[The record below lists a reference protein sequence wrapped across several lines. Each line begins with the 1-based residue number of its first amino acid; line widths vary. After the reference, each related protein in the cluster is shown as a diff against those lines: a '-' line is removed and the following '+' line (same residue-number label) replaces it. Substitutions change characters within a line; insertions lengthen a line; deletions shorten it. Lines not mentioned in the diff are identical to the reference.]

1 MSLLRRNV
9 QRRQALAVALV
20 DDETALLR
28 IEQLPH
34 RIVSAIPGRKVQRT
48 LVVVVL
54 QIDARA
60 QPDQVL
66 QRPDVSLAA
75 GIVQRR
81 ASGVVLLV
89 QQLQQHRVRLGFGHL
104 LGKVVQPAAVH
115 DHQVQHVPVIA
126 VLHAD
131 IGAQPDDYVHRLP
144 ASPRGCQQQRRPALA
159 IERIDVGALLHQI
172 RHDLR
177 MVEHGGAVQRCHLLC
192 VHARQTGALFS
203 RLHCEHQLDNV
214 HSSLRRNQKKNNDAL
229 TRLVDNS
236 QSNQMLSTHLSTSQM
251 DGRRQVVLL
260 RGDLGAGIDAQ
271 LDGLDVAAVHG
282 RVQRHVAFRI
292 VERNH
297 FLTCAAARLAPLN
310 EPSPNVV
317 RNANSSFSELN
328 HSQRAF
334 IHLEEHLHG
343 PRAGVLG
350 RLVNRIVA
358 VVARTP
364 RTGAELSDLCEH
376 LEITRIMRTTSVY
389 SKGMHILLSSTLLQS
404 I

>member
-1 MSLLRRNV
+1 MHRTHPRMSLLRRNV

-214 HSSLRRNQKKNNDAL
+214 HSSLRRNQKKTM
-229 TRLVDNS
+229 TR
-236 QSNQMLSTHLSTSQM
+236 
-251 DGRRQVVLL
+251 
-260 RGDLGAGIDAQ
+260 
-271 LDGLDVAAVHG
+271 
-282 RVQRHVAFRI
+282 
-292 VERNH
+292 
-297 FLTCAAARLAPLN
+297 
-310 EPSPNVV
+310 
-317 RNANSSFSELN
+317 
-328 HSQRAF
+328 
-334 IHLEEHLHG
+334 
-343 PRAGVLG
+343 
-350 RLVNRIVA
+350 
-358 VVARTP
+358 
-364 RTGAELSDLCEH
+364 
-376 LEITRIMRTTSVY
+376 
-389 SKGMHILLSSTLLQS
+389 
-404 I
+404 